1 MRISVCFQ
9 ASLDL
14 FSSVGARSHTGAAY
28 SISCGAVQWI
38 YIVGKEFAGR
48 HVGEKRK
55 RYNRPKISLLWCI
68 TKDTNVETCTHKAS
82 HRTHRVY
89 TIRLKNLASLNF
101 SGVFHVWKAKYDIV
115 VTTKRSRLY
124 ARDSE
129 INIFNCKAIHWWNC
143 HTKKR

>member
-101 SGVFHVWKAKYDIV
+101 SGVFHV
-115 VTTKRSRLY
+115 
-124 ARDSE
+124 
-129 INIFNCKAIHWWNC
+129 
-143 HTKKR
+143 